1 MTEPRYQTPPTDP
14 QARLQELQES
24 STISP
29 EIAEL
34 RLAILRREIPEA
46 LVQIDAVRADDTAI
60 AVKATI
66 GLPGGARHSAIAA
79 EDVDADR
86 KWADQL
92 EMVQAIAIARA
103 LDGLGSRSARAADVQ
118 PRRQAQSAPSSAQS
132 PPQSSPSA
140 SPAQAQPSAEGDHLP
155 EYSWNAFW
163 QTMNSRNITREQVE
177 QTVGKS
183 VQETTPKEAVDALKA
198 AGLL

>member
-14 QARLQELQES
+14 RARLNELQEDAA
-24 STISP
+24 ISP

-86 KWADQL
+86 AWAGQL
-92 EMVQAIAIARA
+92 EMVQAIAVAKA
-103 LDGLGSRSARAADVQ
+103 LDGLGSRSAQPAEVQSRRQQQPQSQAAADT
-118 PRRQAQSAPSSAQS
+118 PQAPV
-132 PPQSSPSA
+132 
-140 SPAQAQPSAEGDHLP
+140 EGDHLP

-163 QTMNSRNITREQVE
+163 HTMNSRNITREQVE
-177 QTVGKS
+177 QTVGKT